1 MRGRFIA
8 LEGLDGSGTTTQAAR
23 LVDALHERGRTV
35 LRTQEPSHGP
45 IGRLVR
51 EQLRRVDAPID
62 PDALALLFAADRCDH
77 VITEIEPALA
87 RGTDVVCD
95 RYVLSSWVYQGL
107 ASDPAWV
114 RTINARAPWPD
125 LTLVLDLPA
134 AQATR
139 RVHARGGEREI
150 FDALALQERVE
161 AGYRDALARA
171 EAVNT
176 VRIDARGS
184 IDEVAAA
191 VLAGV
196 LQGWLANPR
205 AT

>member
-23 LVDALHERGRTV
+23 LVDALHERGRAV

-51 EQLRRVDAPID
+51 EQLRRVDAPLD
-62 PDALALLFAADRCDH
+62 LDALALLFAADRRDH
-77 VITEIEPALA
+77 IVTEIEPALA
-87 RGTDVVCD
+87 GGQDVVCD
-95 RYVLSSWVYQGL
+95 RYVLSSFVYQGL

-114 RTINARAPWPD
+114 RTINAHAPWPD
-125 LTLVLDLPA
+125 LTLVLELPA
-134 AQATR
+134 REATL

-161 AGYRDALARA
+161 AGYRAALAQP
-171 EAVNT
+171 EVVNT

-184 IDEVAAA
+184 IDDVAAA
-191 VLAGV
+191 VLAAV
-196 LQGWLANPR
+196 LA
-205 AT
+205 AV